1 MKIRHLLLMSL
12 ITQANHPPVV
22 KIISPAPNT
31 VATSP
36 IRYEITVTDK
46 EDGDSRY
53 DEINPKEVILETR
66 AGSTPPAGS
75 TPDHGSTPKTG
86 SAPNAGSTPQP
97 NSSQND
103 PLESPGLAAM
113 ARSNCFNCHQFT
125 GKGIGPSLFEIAK
138 RPASTDTLARRIKDG
153 SAGIWGKEKMPSHPE
168 LAGDDI
174 RQMVVWIQ
182 KYAAT
187 PGVTYQAGLTGVL
200 QFPGTVSPNATA
212 QGPTAPKPGSYTLTA
227 AYTDHGAKTDPNQG
241 TKAGPSSA
249 NIGHLTGLDRVTL
262 TIK

>member
-1 MKIRHLLLMSL
+1 MKLRHLLLLSL

-22 KIISPAPNT
+22 KIISPASNT
-31 VATSP
+31 VAAAGS
-36 IRYEITVTDK
+36 IRYEISVTDK

-53 DEINPKEVILETR
+53 DEINPKEVILEIR
-66 AGSTPPAGS
+66 AGSTP
-75 TPDHGSTPKTG
+75 TTG
-86 SAPNAGSTPQP
+86 SAPTTGSTANTGPAPTTGGSP
-97 NSSQND
+97 NTSTPPTTGQND

-138 RPASTDTLARRIKDG
+138 RPASADTLARRIKDG

-168 LAGDDI
+168 LGGDDI
-174 RQMVVWIQ
+174 RRMVQWIQ

-187 PGVTYQAGLTGVL
+187 PGVTYQTGLTGVL
-200 QFPGTVSPNATA
+200 QFP
-212 QGPTAPKPGSYTLTA
+212 KPGPYTLTA
-227 AYTDHGAKTDPNQG
+227 AYTDHGENAHAANG
-241 TKAGPSSA
+241 TKADPPAA
-249 NIGHLTGLDRVTL
+249 NTQHLTGLDRVTL